1 MFDKFIEKYGLY
13 LLNIIFSD
21 YMGTQFFPSKFFAND
36 IVNESELFKIY
47 NKSIQ
52 NSINNLYIHIPF
64 CKTGCYYCHC
74 FKYVGDQ
81 YKDDYLKY
89 IDYLIK
95 EIDYNYKLFGEKI
108 KIDSIFI
115 GGGTPNIIGINN
127 LEKLF
132 KKIEEKFNL
141 STVKQFNIDFSP
153 YYLDENIINLC
164 ADYGINRCT
173 LAIQSF
179 DCDILN
185 QNSRFNIK
193 DFDYKTVIK
202 YLQIKGIYVNVD
214 LMIGIKGQTIES
226 CIKDIN
232 KCIEYGVDNIS
243 LNYFIQSSNVTYILD
258 DDKKNLIQ
266 KIKKYYNKNI
276 NNKYNKSFNFQ
287 EESYLKK
294 NVNLIGIGNGAIT
307 HLYSNIITYNNMS
320 LNDYYKG
327 LDSGK
332 ILNINYKKLTKKDEA
347 IKYIWFNLIY
357 GINRIEFKEFFGD
370 DIMIIFEN
378 EINYLLKK
386 QIIEIS
392 NDSITPIVN
401 NFKLYLNLTIFL
413 LGYIDLKSK
422 ISFDK
427 IKNLVNIKK
436 FFLSNLEKIDE
447 DY

>member
-1 MFDKFIEKYGLY
+1 MFDKFIEKYWLY

-95 EIDYNYKLFGEKI
+95 EIDYNYKLFWEKI

-115 GGGTPNIIGINN
+115 WWWTPNIIWINN

-164 ADYGINRCT
+164 ADYWINRCT

-202 YLQIKGIYVNVD
+202 YLQIKWIYVNVD
-214 LMIGIKGQTIES
+214 LMIWIKWQTIES

-232 KCIEYGVDNIS
+232 KCIEYWVDNIS

-294 NVNLIGIGNGAIT
+294 NVNLIWIWNWAIT

-320 LNDYYKG
+320 LNDYYKW
-327 LDSGK
+327 LDSWK

-357 GINRIEFKEFFGD
+357 WINRIEFKEFFWD